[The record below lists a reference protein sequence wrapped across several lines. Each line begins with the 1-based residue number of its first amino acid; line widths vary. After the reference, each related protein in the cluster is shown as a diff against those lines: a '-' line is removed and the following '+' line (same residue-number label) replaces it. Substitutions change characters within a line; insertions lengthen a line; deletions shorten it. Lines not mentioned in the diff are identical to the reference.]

1 MRSLLF
7 SGGWARVGLH
17 FGTHVG
23 HSHRPRRPTSYL
35 PNHQTTKPPNHQTT
49 KPPAA
54 ATVQGLSSS
63 TCIPERTRRRTGSL
77 GKRARTL
84 SSTRTAKRSTAL
96 TTPSSSTRV
105 RGYPAPKPSVFD
117 PAPPARPPPR
127 HQQHRYQRHDHTL
140 FLPMVVVG
148 WGAMGHAPLGPR
160 VLFAVSLAQC
170 PDWVAARGPA
180 LCWCACWGGGGDGA
194 GLRSGFGMMG

>member
-1 MRSLLF
+1 MVYTSAHTL
-7 SGGWARVGLH
+7 V
-17 FGTHVG
+17 THIGPAVQ
-23 HSHRPRRPTSYL
+23 PPTF
-35 PNHQTTKPPNHQTT
+35 PTTKPPNHQTT
-49 KPPAA
+49 KPPNHPPLPPCRVCPRLRVYPRGHGAEPAA
-54 ATVQGLSSS
+54 WAKERVLCLQQGL
-63 TCIPERTRRRTGSL
+63 RKDRRHLRRRAVRQGYGVTPLPSL
-77 GKRARTL
+77 QFSILLHPR
-84 SSTRTAKRSTAL
+84 
-96 TTPSSSTRV
+96 
-105 RGYPAPKPSVFD
+105 D
-117 PAPPARPPPR
+117 PPPR